1 MEGLFTRLLVKMW
14 VDLHAQHG
22 LSKAWCRASCYNII
36 EGVTLGLIA
45 EAGTKTYF
53 YVKATQP
60 ICAVFM

>member
-22 LSKAWCRASCYNII
+22 LSKAWWWASYNII